1 MTAQPDHVLS
11 ITIPPASAPGTARS
25 ATAPAGVPALL
36 SPVSCPGTPPGTTV
50 PSVLAAGGVG
60 TGGQLVRITRL
71 AHAAP
76 GKPDGEV
83 DTARWSL
90 CGSEPAV
97 AAKLARPTSSDFR
110 TMASPT
116 DPAHGRRYPDSPGWR
131 TCPRRR

>member
-1 MTAQPDHVLS
+1 MTTQPDHGLS

-50 PSVLAAGGVG
+50 PGVLAAGGVG
-60 TGGQLVRITRL
+60 TGGPLVRITRL

-83 DTARWSL
+83 DSRPLIPLWKQAR
-90 CGSEPAV
+90 
-97 AAKLARPTSSDFR
+97 RSSQ
-110 TMASPT
+110 ASP
-116 DPAHGRRYPDSPGWR
+116 AHRQ
-131 TCPRRR
+131 

>member
-1 MTAQPDHVLS
+1 MTTQPDHVLS

-50 PSVLAAGGVG
+50 PGVLAAGGVG
-60 TGGQLVRITRL
+60 TGEQLVRITRL
-71 AHAAP
+71 ANAAP

-90 CGSEPAV
+90 CGSEPGPPAV
-97 AAKLARPTSSDFR
+97 TSEPWQAPQIRPTAGAPR
-110 TMASPT
+110 TA
-116 DPAHGRRYPDSPGWR
+116 PAGAPARAGDDR
-131 TCPRRR
+131 